1 MALSP
6 SKVFILYTAVCMI
19 SFSPDSIT
27 LEFALRSEKE
37 DLTSWA
43 STLFAGFGQEAKQQN
58 GDHLRK
64 RHNLKS
70 ASSKYTEMQNRRVE
84 SLKWPIYSMGSPQ
97 WNQIFQLKNLR

>member
-70 ASSKYTEMQNRRVE
+70 ASSKYTEMQN
-84 SLKWPIYSMGSPQ
+84 KQKTTDG
-97 WNQIFQLKNLR
+97 